1 MPHPTVPDI
10 RPPDLLTGRQSG
22 RTTGRF
28 GGWLTVRWRQLRD
41 RGGESGG
48 GGGMS
53 LVLVLVTFALIVCTG
68 LVVDGGA
75 KAAGLDRA
83 TRLATEAAR
92 SGLQVANLPTGQVP
106 EVAATEEVNRYLG
119 LAGVTGSTRVEGSQV
134 VVTVTLTGSTK
145 LLSLMGVNSWTVT
158 GTGRAD
164 GLYTP

>member
-1 MPHPTVPDI
+1 MTHPETST
-10 RPPDLLTGRQSG
+10 RPTTPSIPRQAPQSTAPFTA
-22 RTTGRF
+22 R
-28 GGWLTVRWRQLRD
+28 LMARWRRLRD
-41 RGGESGG
+41 RGGEHGG
-48 GGGMS
+48 GGGIS

-92 SGLQVANLPTGQVP
+92 SGLQVADLPTGQVP
-106 EVAATEEVNRYLG
+106 QVAATQEVNRYLG
-119 LAGVTGSTRVEGSQV
+119 LVGVTGSTRIEGSQV
-134 VVTVTLTGSTK
+134 VVTVTLTGATK
-145 LLSLMGVNSWTVT
+145 LLSLMGVNSWTVA